1 MIYELLI
8 ILIGSPPCAF
18 SAFALYIA
26 ATTLASVFLFSIIYI
41 FISIIKYK
49 G

>member
-8 ILIGSPPCAF
+8 TLVGLPPCAY

-26 ATTLASVFLFSIIYI
+26 AASLASVFLFSIIYI
-41 FISIIKYK
+41 FISIMKFR
-49 G
+49 